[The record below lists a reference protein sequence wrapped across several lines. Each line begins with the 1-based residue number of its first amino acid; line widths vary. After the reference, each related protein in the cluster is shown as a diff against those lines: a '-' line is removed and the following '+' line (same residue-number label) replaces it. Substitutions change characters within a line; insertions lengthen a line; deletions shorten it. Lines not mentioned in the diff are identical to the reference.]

1 MTLSAY
7 KFEGKPVPVQ
17 APEDVLDRLAGLVI
31 SYKML
36 SKDRV
41 TKAAKEQRAFID
53 GFLYGLE
60 VAEVI
65 DAGDREKLYQ
75 FFMGTEEGSNA

>member
-1 MTLSAY
+1 MEPYLY
-7 KFEGKPVPVQ
+7 WFEGKSIEVR
-17 APEDVLDRLAGLVI
+17 ASEDVLDRLSGLVI

-60 VAEVI
+60 VGEVI
-65 DAGDREKLYQ
+65 DAAERDKLYK
-75 FFMGTEEGSNA
+75 FFMGEE

>member
-1 MTLSAY
+1 MSSY
-7 KFEGKPVPVQ
+7 KFEGREVPVLL
-17 APEDVLDRLAGLVI
+17 AAEVLDPLAGLVI

-36 SKDRV
+36 SRDRL

-53 GFLYGLE
+53 GFLYGLQ

-65 DAGDREKLYQ
+65 NSVDREKLYK
-75 FFMGTEEGSNA
+75 FFMGEE

>member
-1 MTLSAY
+1 MEPHLY
-7 KFEGKPVPVQ
+7 WFEGNSIEVTISDD
-17 APEDVLDRLAGLVI
+17 ALDRLAGLVI

-41 TKAAKEQRAFID
+41 TKAAKEQRAFIN

-60 VAEVI
+60 AMEEI
-65 DAGDREKLYQ
+65 DSDGRDKLYK
-75 FFMGTEEGSNA
+75 FFMGEE

>member
-1 MTLSAY
+1 MEQYLY
-7 KFEGKPVPVQ
+7 WFEGKHLEVSVS
-17 APEDVLDRLAGLVI
+17 EDALDRLAGLVI

-60 VAEVI
+60 VGEVI
-65 DAGDREKLYQ
+65 DANERETLYK
-75 FFMGTEEGSNA
+75 FFMGEE

>member
-1 MTLSAY
+1 MEPHLY
-7 KFEGKPVPVQ
+7 WFEGNSIEVTISD
-17 APEDVLDRLAGLVI
+17 DVLDRLAGLVI

-60 VAEVI
+60 VGEVI
-65 DAGDREKLYQ
+65 NSGDRDKLYN
-75 FFMGTEEGSNA
+75 FFMGEE